1 MVVGHDL
8 AVLGDDEARTQ
19 TLTRSGGGAILTGQ
33 HVLEPAAQF
42 LGHAGGQLL
51 LGHGLLLLAGHFDED
66 DGRGDGLDQVGIAAR
81 RDRKRGRGGQRQ
93 HRRRGHRGAQR
104 KGGGAGGF
112 GKGLGHCMLLA
123 VHSVVPGA
131 YLDLRF
137 YSALPCPIQICEIA
151 ASGLHGRRIWH
162 NSSAILHEDTM
173 KLLVVEDDTT
183 TSTYIA
189 RGLREEGHAV
199 DVVADGRDGLV
210 QATTGQYDVLILDRM
225 LPELDGLT
233 LLKTLR
239 GAGNTTPVLLLTAMG
254 AVEDRI
260 DGLNAG
266 ADDYLVKP
274 FAFGELSARVNALAR
289 RPQAL
294 EQETVLRAGDLTMD
308 LISRRVTRAG
318 QEIDLLPREF
328 ALLEHLL
335 RRKGRVQTRTMLLEA
350 VWDISFD
357 PMTNVVE
364 THISR
369 LRAKV
374 DRPFDSELI
383 QTVRGAGYRIDA

>member
-1 MVVGHDL
+1 
-8 AVLGDDEARTQ
+8 
-19 TLTRSGGGAILTGQ
+19 
-33 HVLEPAAQF
+33 
-42 LGHAGGQLL
+42 
-51 LGHGLLLLAGHFDED
+51 
-66 DGRGDGLDQVGIAAR
+66 
-81 RDRKRGRGGQRQ
+81 
-93 HRRRGHRGAQR
+93 
-104 KGGGAGGF
+104 
-112 GKGLGHCMLLA
+112 MLLA
-123 VHSVVPGA
+123 VHSVFLDP
-131 YLDLRF
+131 YLGRAF
-137 YSALPCPIQICEIA
+137 YSVVAGAIQICENA
-151 ASGLHGRRIWH
+151 GGGMRGQRNCLTSWL
-162 NSSAILHEDTM
+162 NLDETPM
-173 KLLVVEDDTT
+173 KLLVVEDDAT

-189 RGLREEGHAV
+189 RGLREEGHTV

-239 GAGNTTPVLLLTAMG
+239 GAGNATPVLLLTAMG

-294 EQETVLRAGDLTMD
+294 EQETTLRAGDLTMD

-383 QTVRGAGYRIDA
+383 QTVRGAGYRIDT